1 MPQTQAP
8 SPIVNLLPLIL
19 IFVIFYFLLIRPRRQ
34 RGLFCK
40 MNDTQR
46 ERSSVNCPKCCKEN
60 ISSSKFC
67 LACGSPLPVEAK
79 SQTAPKVDINSEEKC
94 LGIKSN
100 VAAALSY
107 FLGFFTGVIF
117 YLASKGNKFVR
128 FNAVQSICL
137 SIGAIVIGAVFSGV
151 PTLATILNIGIF
163 ILWIVLMIRAGQ
175 GKYLRL
181 PLIGNFAKKQS

>member
-1 MPQTQAP
+1 
-8 SPIVNLLPLIL
+8 
-19 IFVIFYFLLIRPRRQ
+19 
-34 RGLFCK
+34 
-40 MNDTQR
+40 
-46 ERSSVNCPKCCKEN
+46 
-60 ISSSKFC
+60 
-67 LACGSPLPVEAK
+67 LACGSPLPIEAK
-79 SQTAPKVDINSEEKC
+79 TQTDLKSNVSSEEKC
-94 LGIKSN
+94 LGMKSN

-137 SIGAIVIGAVFSGV
+137 SIGAIVIGTVFSGV

-181 PLIGNFAKKQS
+181 PLIGNFAEKQS